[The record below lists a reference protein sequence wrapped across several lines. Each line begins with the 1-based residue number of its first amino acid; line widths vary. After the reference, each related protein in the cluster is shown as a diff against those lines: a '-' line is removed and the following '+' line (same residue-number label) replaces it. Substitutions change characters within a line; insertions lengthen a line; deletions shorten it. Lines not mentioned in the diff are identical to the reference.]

1 MFVDVDQQKTYIYTG
16 SRGFDPDLPSILF
29 IHGAGLD
36 HTVWVLQSRYFA
48 HHQYNALAVDLP
60 GHGRSS
66 GEVCPTLEAYADWIS
81 RFLDALAIE
90 QAVMVGHSM
99 GSLVALEVAARHP
112 DRVSKLA
119 LIGTATPMLV
129 ADVLLDAAEA
139 NDHAAFDMINI
150 WGHTIGQLGGHQA
163 PGMWMMGSA
172 VRLLERSGP
181 GVLHNDLS
189 ACNDYHTG
197 AEAGA
202 KVQCPTLM
210 LLGELDMMS
219 PPKRA
224 QELARAIASVTV
236 AEIEGCGHMLM
247 GERPEQVLDSLIEH
261 VM

>member
-1 MFVDVDQQKTYIYTG
+1 
-16 SRGFDPDLPSILF
+16 
-29 IHGAGLD
+29 
-36 HTVWVLQSRYFA
+36 
-48 HHQYNALAVDLP
+48 
-60 GHGRSS
+60 
-66 GEVCPTLEAYADWIS
+66 
-81 RFLDALAIE
+81 
-90 QAVMVGHSM
+90 
-99 GSLVALEVAARHP
+99 
-112 DRVSKLA
+112 
-119 LIGTATPMLV
+119 
-129 ADVLLDAAEA
+129 
-139 NDHAAFDMINI
+139 
-150 WGHTIGQLGGHQA
+150 
-163 PGMWMMGSA
+163 MGSA

-197 AEAGA
+197 PEAGA